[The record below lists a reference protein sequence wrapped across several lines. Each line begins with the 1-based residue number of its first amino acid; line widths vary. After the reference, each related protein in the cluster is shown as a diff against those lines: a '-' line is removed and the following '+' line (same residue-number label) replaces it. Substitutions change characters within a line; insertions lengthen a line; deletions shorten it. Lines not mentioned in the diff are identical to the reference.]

1 MSDNKDEP
9 KRTDYEN
16 SGEERFVAT
25 GKGIVILKPPDKK
38 STQQKPSKD
47 K

>member
-9 KRTDYEN
+9 KRTDYEK

-38 STQQKPSKD
+38 STQQKSSKN